1 MRGTRTWAKMFRYC
15 QIKLNGSVV
24 AQGEGRR
31 AQGAGR
37 RAQKQPALSWFRL
50 ISADFDK
57 LNNQLNHRTKG
68 TTACPELVEGN
79 KNQQTTNNEQRT
91 TIYTSVITSNPM
103 YACNALGM
111 QMPSSVWLFSS
122 NAATIRGKASALPL
136 RVCASCVRPSL
147 VL

>member
-91 TIYTSVITSNPM
+91 TNNEQRTTNNEQRTTNNEQRTTNNEQRTTNNEQQTNLYRLF
-103 YACNALGM
+103 AL
-111 QMPSSVWLFSS
+111 
-122 NAATIRGKASALPL
+122 
-136 RVCASCVRPSL
+136 
-147 VL
+147 